1 MRVAIVGGGISG
13 LALAE
18 RLAEFGAEPL
28 VLERAP
34 RVGGRIATLEKDGF
48 LLETGPNGFL
58 DSAPK
63 TIELAERIGLG
74 PRLRRAG
81 PESKRR
87 WIYVRGALRQVP
99 SGPRDFFSS
108 DVLPLSA
115 KLRMAFEPFSR
126 RAREPDESIASFGRR
141 HLGARATRDLLGAM
155 VVGIHAGDVGKLS
168 LPACFPRMAAIER
181 EHRSLVLAMMKR
193 GRGGAPPGTLTNLEG
208 GMAALVRGL
217 ASRLGDAVRTGVRV
231 DSIRREEGGLSLS
244 VTDAQGRHEIRA
256 DAVVVT
262 TPAGEAARLV
272 EPFEPEVARL
282 AREISYAPMAVVHL
296 AWPREKVAHPLDGFG
311 FLIPPHEGRGIL
323 GALFVSTIFPWKAPP
338 GTALFTVMVGGAVA
352 PEKARLPDDSLVD
365 LAVSELSDIV
375 GAAGTPLLAE
385 IVRWDQAIPQ
395 YVVGHLARVGEIDGR
410 MERVEGV
417 YLGGDA
423 WKGIGVNECIAAAE
437 PLARRILLWS
447 SR

>member
-1 MRVAIVGGGISG
+1 MRVAIVGAGISG

-18 RLAEFGAEPL
+18 RLAALGSEPL

-63 TIELAERIGLG
+63 SIELVERIGLG

-81 PESKRR
+81 PEAKRR
-87 WIYVRGALRQVP
+87 WIYLRGALRQVP
-99 SGPRDFFSS
+99 SGPRDFFRS
-108 DVLPLSA
+108 DILPLSA
-115 KLRMAFEPFSR
+115 KLRIALEPFSR
-126 RAREPDESIASFGRR
+126 RARDPDESIASFGRR

-155 VVGIHAGDVGKLS
+155 VVGIHAGDAEKLS

-193 GRGGAPPGTLTNLEG
+193 GRGGTPPGTLTNLEG
-208 GMAALVRGL
+208 GMAALVQGL
-217 ASRLGDAVRTGVRV
+217 AAWLGAAVRTGVRV
-231 DSIRREEGGLSLS
+231 DAIRRDDQGILLS
-244 VTDAQGRHEIRA
+244 VVDAEGRHEIRA
-256 DAVVVT
+256 DAVAIT

-272 EPFEPEVARL
+272 EPLEPEVARL
-282 AREISYAPMAVVHL
+282 ARAIPYAPLAVVHL

-311 FLIPPHEGRGIL
+311 FLVPPHEGRGIL
-323 GALFVSTIFPWKAPP
+323 GALFVSAMFPWKAPT

-352 PEKARLPDDSLVD
+352 PEKTRLPDDALVD

-375 GAAGTPLLAE
+375 GTAGTPLLAE

-395 YVVGHLARVGEIDGR
+395 YVVGHLARVGEIDER
-410 MERVEGV
+410 MGKVEGV

-437 PLARRILLWS
+437 PLARRILQRS
-447 SR
+447 DR